1 MAWAWTTAMASSLSM
16 VYPDQSFHD
25 NAAAADDDDGYDDD
39 GYDDDDEEE
48 DGNDNDDDND
58 GDLAGLQEAERLDR
72 LDEEQSSTQSHGR
85 PLSSI

>member
-1 MAWAWTTAMASSLSM
+1 MAWAWATAMASSLSM

-39 GYDDDDEEE
+39 EDEDGNDE
-48 DGNDNDDDND
+48 DGNDNDDGND
-58 GDLAGLQEAERLDR
+58 KDLAGLQEAERLDR